1 MVLVMVRAG
10 QVSGDQSSGG
20 RLTDHIE
27 LGILARAF
35 PRDLLEEVLD
45 VTGRREKR
53 VRRLPAHVM
62 MRYVIAQGLFFGS
75 GSEEVMRQLVGSL
88 RHLGL
93 WSDDW
98 QVPSTS
104 AIAQARAR
112 LGAEPL
118 RELLRCAAVPA
129 AGYGTEGVWL
139 SGLRLMSID
148 EPAWT
153 RRTPRPT
160 WPRSGG

>member
-1 MVLVMVRAG
+1 MVRSMARVG
-10 QVSGDQSSGG
+10 QDSGDESADG

-27 LGILARAF
+27 LGVFARVF
-35 PRDLLEEVLD
+35 PRDLLAEVLD

-62 MRYVIAQGLFFGS
+62 IRYVIAQGLYFGS

-88 RHLGL
+88 RHLGS

-98 QVPSTS
+98 QVLSSS

-112 LGAEPL
+112 LGA
-118 RELLRCAAVPA
+118 
-129 AGYGTEGVWL
+129 
-139 SGLRLMSID
+139 
-148 EPAWT
+148 
-153 RRTPRPT
+153 
-160 WPRSGG
+160 